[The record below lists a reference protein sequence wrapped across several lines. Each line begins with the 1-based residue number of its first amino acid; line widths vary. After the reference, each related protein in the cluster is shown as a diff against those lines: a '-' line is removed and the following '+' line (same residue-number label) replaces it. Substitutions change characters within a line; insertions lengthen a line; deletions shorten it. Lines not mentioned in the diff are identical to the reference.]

1 MMENLAMRIAITGA
15 GGQLGQALQAS
26 LGAEHELI
34 PLGHGDVELGA
45 PGCVERLAATGA
57 ELVIHPAAYTDV
69 DGCARD
75 PERAYRVNGLGTRY
89 VALACRRLGAPLVY
103 VSTNEVFD
111 GGAAAPY
118 FEYDSAAPIN
128 AYARSKWAGEQAVR
142 ELLDR
147 FYIVRV
153 AWLFGGARNFV
164 RTVLRLA
171 AERDSLAMVEDEV
184 GSPTYAPDAAAA
196 IARLIQLR
204 FYGAYHLVNEG
215 ACSRLEFAAEAL
227 RLAGRD
233 AVELK
238 PIRLAEF
245 KRDSTVPPYTPLR
258 NVAAAALGIQ
268 LRPWHQALEEYVAR
282 LNVVTL

>member
-1 MMENLAMRIAITGA
+1 MRIAITGA
-15 GGQLGQALQAS
+15 GGQLGQALQAA
-26 LGAEHELI
+26 LRHEHAVI
-34 PLGHGDVELGA
+34 PLAHADVELGA
-45 PGCVERLAATGA
+45 PGCVERLVATAA

-75 PERAYRVNGLGTRY
+75 PERAYRVNGLGAQY
-89 VALACRRLGAPLVY
+89 VALACQQLNAPLVY

-111 GGAAAPY
+111 GAAATPY
-118 FEYDSAAPIN
+118 VEYDRAAPIN

-153 AWLFGGARNFV
+153 AWLFGGPRNFV

-171 AERDSLAMVEDEV
+171 AERDSLAMVADEV

-196 IARLIQLR
+196 IARLIELP
-204 FYGAYHLVNEG
+204 FYGTYHLVNQG
-215 ACSRLEFAAEAL
+215 ACSRLEFAAAAL
-227 RLAGRD
+227 RLAGREHV
-233 AVELK
+233 ALR
-238 PIRLAEF
+238 PIKLAEF
-245 KRDSTVPPYTPLR
+245 KRDSIVPPYTPLR

-268 LRPWHQALEEYVAR
+268 LRPWQEALAEYVE
-282 LNVVTL
+282 LL